1 MPVAGL
7 PAVVS
12 LAAIWHP
19 VRRAARIDP
28 IAALRYEYRR
38 SSNFPLDRPRLLLHD
53 VTGMRN
59 QPQPPRAL
67 LSGLEH
73 QVMEILWKAGPGTA
87 EQIRQALTPQHTL
100 QDSTIRTVL
109 RRLQEKGYVSH
120 RVEGKAFVYSGVEKP
135 RNVAVRAVR
144 QILDRFCE
152 GSLEQ
157 LLVGMVENEAVDRAE
172 LQKLARR
179 LGRSPA
185 GKKQSSQKRKE

>member
-1 MPVAGL
+1 
-7 PAVVS
+7 
-12 LAAIWHP
+12 
-19 VRRAARIDP
+19 
-28 IAALRYEYRR
+28 
-38 SSNFPLDRPRLLLHD
+38 
-53 VTGMRN
+53 MRN
-59 QPQPPRAL
+59 NPKPPRAA

-73 QVMEILWKAGPGTA
+73 QLMEILWKTGAGTA
-87 EQIRQALTPQHTL
+87 EQIRKALAPQHVL
-100 QDSTIRTVL
+100 KDSTVRTVL

-157 LLVGMVENEAVDRAE
+157 LLVGLVENEVVDRAE

-179 LGRSPA
+179 LGQTPA
-185 GKKQSSQKRKE
+185 TKKERSQKDSSIRKE